1 MNSTPKYA
9 KVALQVSETDSSAFG
24 VVNAARQALRKAGAS
39 RAEIEAFSK
48 EALSGDYNHVL
59 NTTASWVGFK
69 H

>member
-9 KVALQVSETDSSAFG
+9 KVALKISETDNSAFG
-24 VVNAARQALRKAGAS
+24 VVNAARKALQKAGAPP
-39 RAEIEAFSK
+39 AEIETFSK

-59 NTTASWVGFK
+59 NTTAHWVGFK

>member
-1 MNSTPKYA
+1 MNGTPKYA
-9 KVALQVSETDSSAFG
+9 KVALKISKTDSSAFG
-24 VVNAARQALRKAGAS
+24 VVNAARKALQKAGAPP
-39 RAEIEAFSK
+39 AEIETYMK